1 MRTSRFTDEQI
12 IGIVK
17 EYEAGAKLTEL
28 CRRHGVSP
36 ATFYKWRA
44 KYGGMAVSDA
54 KRLRALEEE
63 NRRLKQ
69 LLAETMLDNQALKG
83 LLAKNWGRLRHG
95 GRRWRPPKKSTGSH
109 AVVPAGWSG
118 SRARWWRGSPSVRAT
133 MRGSAS
139 ACVLL
144 PASAA
149 GSATGGCTSCCAGRA
164 SWPTTSSSTG
174 STKKRSSRSVGG
186 AGKSAGSAA

>member
-12 IGIVK
+12 IGIVR
-17 EYEAGAKLTEL
+17 EYEAGAKLSEL
-28 CRRHGVSP
+28 CRRHNISRT
-36 ATFYKWRA
+36 TFDKWRA

-69 LLAETMLDNQALKG
+69 LLADTLLDNQAPKG
-83 LLAKNWGRLRHG
+83 LLATNWCGLRHG
-95 GRRWRPPKKSTGSH
+95 GRRWRSPKGSMGSH

-118 SRARWWRGSPSVRAT
+118 FRARWWRGSRSGRVSTP
-133 MRGSAS
+133 GCAS
-139 ACVLL
+139 ACAPL

-149 GSATGGCTSCCAGRA
+149 GLAIDDCMNCCGARAGR
-164 SWPTTSSSTG
+164 
-174 STKKRSSRSVGG
+174 
-186 AGKSAGSAA
+186 